1 MKPRWLFVDDDA
13 SFLESLRSLFG
24 HYSAQVTS
32 ANQPEIL
39 TCTNVTDAL
48 LVLQNEPVSLV
59 VTDIVMPQLDGYQFL
74 KLLQAQYP
82 HITRAVLSGQIDA
95 QTPALCAKLGADTVM
110 SKPMNSLDSFNVFM
124 RLKEADQ
131 LCQRAVNPVPQS
143 RDTAAVSTVENTAH
157 FHQVALEPLTNEASL
172 RQTAVDDTAS
182 TVPNQHVATTVALS
196 PNGTEKT
203 SRKTSGDKGLSGA
216 LAFISIMELV
226 QMLALSGRNS
236 KLQVEWPEG
245 EGEMYIFEGMV
256 IHAACPGLTGLDAAY
271 QLLSLQ
277 DGNFEIQ
284 AFQEPPLRSIDV
296 SATELLMEAARLMD
310 VASQPQA
317 PQNTELAIS
326 HSQSAIPAQVA
337 TAPSSKSSTA
347 ANTRTGIND
356 NPKKVLRQITTNIK
370 AHRQITI
377 IEEDIHISSSVT
389 EHFPP
394 AINQED
400 VIEVPPEPMSP
411 LELAGVPREGLL
423 ELVLTSSSGE
433 VTLAHESANPEL
445 RKDLLDFF
453 SIKKSQLE
461 QQGVLGSLVLIRLSG
476 LTEECVIAFGKD
488 ASMFARF
495 NRPEYP
501 TDKLL
506 GLVRPMSCLPTKT

>member
-1 MKPRWLFVDDDA
+1 
-13 SFLESLRSLFG
+13 
-24 HYSAQVTS
+24 
-32 ANQPEIL
+32 
-39 TCTNVTDAL
+39 
-48 LVLQNEPVSLV
+48 
-59 VTDIVMPQLDGYQFL
+59 
-74 KLLQAQYP
+74 
-82 HITRAVLSGQIDA
+82 
-95 QTPALCAKLGADTVM
+95 
-110 SKPMNSLDSFNVFM
+110 
-124 RLKEADQ
+124 
-131 LCQRAVNPVPQS
+131 
-143 RDTAAVSTVENTAH
+143 
-157 FHQVALEPLTNEASL
+157 
-172 RQTAVDDTAS
+172 
-182 TVPNQHVATTVALS
+182 
-196 PNGTEKT
+196 
-203 SRKTSGDKGLSGA
+203 
-216 LAFISIMELV
+216 MELV

-245 EGEMYIFEGMV
+245 QGEMFIFEGMV

-284 AFQEPPLRSIDV
+284 AFQEPPVRSIDV

-347 ANTRTGIND
+347 ANTRTGIHD